1 MPILA
6 LTPDIGTSRRLS
18 LLWGAHSVRSDEVG
32 TYEEMVTG
40 AVSHA
45 VEEGFAKPGDLVA
58 VAAGIPFAV
67 AGNTNNIRIV
77 QV

>member
-1 MPILA
+1 
-6 LTPDIGTSRRLS
+6 
-18 LLWGAHSVRSDEVG
+18 VRADEVSS
-32 TYEEMVTG
+32 YEEMVAG

-45 VEEGFAKPGDLVA
+45 VEEEFAKPNDLVV